1 MDNGAGDHGTGEVVG
16 SELSGETMG
25 IVRGVGG
32 GGVFVNS
39 KTGAY
44 GKSIECKTVNAKYV
58 K

>member
-1 MDNGAGDHGTGEVVG
+1 
-16 SELSGETMG
+16 MG